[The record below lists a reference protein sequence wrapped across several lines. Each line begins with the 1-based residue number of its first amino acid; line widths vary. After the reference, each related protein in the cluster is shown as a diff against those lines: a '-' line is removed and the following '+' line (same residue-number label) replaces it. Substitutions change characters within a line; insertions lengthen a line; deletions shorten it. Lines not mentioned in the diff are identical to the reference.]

1 MFHTGHMSSST
12 RSRRTLRRARAQ
24 VARPSGASAIECLEP
39 RRPLAVNVVFT
50 PLQAGGTDTSLL
62 TLTCSQPDDQ
72 VQLAISGDFVTGTG
86 MSWQVI
92 GANGTMIT
100 GPTTGVW
107 TPSTNLT
114 VGSSSG
120 PLPDAAFLL
129 VARDDTGGLME
140 GVTVPVGALT
150 MTNIGSVQLGS
161 AIWSVATANP
171 NAVVIAAGSVSLDG
185 TLTAS
190 FATDPANLDTSE
202 YAGADITIVATEGGI
217 IAEGL
222 TATPSLG
229 PFPDR
234 VRLPVNGTE
243 LPGGSVRLNANT
255 EISVSGT
262 ILVAAGT
269 FAGDT
274 LVIDE
279 DDASGLGGF
288 VSIVANEQITVSSI
302 LGSQNASID
311 QDDPDPLAS
320 AARGPA
326 TMQPTATPAVGT
338 AVSPPA
344 ISVASIRGSGAV
356 LVRASRGPIGL
367 GGDVT
372 TGPRGSSP
380 ASVTFDGDLVLSAPA
395 RIHTTVASVGS
406 GTAGAAGDVT
416 FTGRVDGR
424 YPLAIAAGAGAVSF
438 GDMVGGVRPLAGLRI
453 EAAGRVT
460 AADRVHLAGGTTDA
474 LRHGIELAPG
484 VTDIDLSRGGTL
496 RNFPSGHAIHIPGG
510 ARRSTISGFRIV
522 NSGHPFVGW
531 GGSEGTPV
539 LRDNAVVRPVPRPKA
554 SVPTLVG
561 GSGGAK
567 IQLTNDTTPTF
578 SGRARPGDTVT
589 LYADGMPAGS
599 AVAANGR
606 WSITSQALAEG
617 RRTIRVR
624 TLAPNG
630 VASSFSTP
638 RLIRIAPVTTS
649 LGVLR
654 TTVERPIAAGTLAQI
669 FTFTTRG
676 IGGRFDRI
684 LLTGRSS
691 IEGRITLE
699 LRDGTSHELLESTSV
714 RIASTERTTKNPTQ
728 ILLSGL
734 PAGSY
739 ALHVRVADAQFAV
752 PGGRDG
758 LSIRFDAPA
767 PDGAGAGADDTRE
780 TATHLGLSEEMIR
793 SRSLIDDEVDWYSFD
808 MPAAG
813 DRTIVFRHA
822 APARA
827 VTVLELSDTAGDVV
841 ARSSGPGGV
850 QAIRGVSLA
859 AGRYFVR
866 VSQHVGGKHAV
877 AATDPYTFVVTAFA
891 DPEADA
897 VRMAASDPVAT
908 AARRVT
914 LTGWARS
921 HLPSSAVRALVLAT
935 ADEGRAVISRAT
947 ILGIFDAVESDG
959 TVTANEFRSLA
970 ALVRNTTVVDMP
982 DFVRNLAQKTVLG
995 NPGNAT
1001 FQGQPLGN
1009 LRAGSGSQILSNLV
1023 DKWFLGGDVP
1033 LSPIDKA
1040 TGQPLYP
1047 TMRATGTLFGPG
1059 GVPRVE
1065 DISQGDTGDCYFL
1078 SSLGTIVSRMD
1089 EPGGSNVIS
1098 LASPENPHG
1107 IFIANGDG
1115 THTVRFHVKAQAGPD
1130 AGTWVPDYVTVNDEF
1145 LVYPNDGDPEWLFAN
1160 AYGVFAK
1167 PDNVLWVAYAE
1178 KAFVQFV
1185 GGLGGSFANDYE
1197 AINGAFDA
1205 NITLMAIT
1213 GRDGYVASQD
1223 LAARSFEEIVAAYDR
1238 GVGAVFST
1246 LATTPPVDTGNDVPL
1261 VTNHDY
1267 MMIGYEPGSRTIRLR
1282 NPWGDALDSAG
1293 FTGVRGTYDAV
1304 TGSSSAP
1311 GFTSLVVSA
1320 TIDFLRTNF
1329 DAWYHV

>member
-1 MFHTGHMSSST
+1 MFHSDRTST
-12 RSRRTLRRARAQ
+12 RSRRRLRRARAR

-50 PLQAGGTDTSLL
+50 PPPTGGTDAPSL
-62 TLTCSQPDDQ
+62 TLTCSEPDDQ
-72 VQLAISGDFVTGTG
+72 VELAISGDFETGTG
-86 MSWQVI
+86 MSWQVM
-92 GANGTMIT
+92 GVNGTIIT

-107 TPSTNLT
+107 TQTTSLT
-114 VGSSSG
+114 VGSIGG

-129 VARDDTGGLME
+129 VALDDMGGLMA

-150 MTNIGSVQLGS
+150 MADIGSVQLGP
-161 AIWSVATANP
+161 AVWSVATANP
-171 NAVVIAAGSVSLDG
+171 RAVQIAAGSVSLGG

-190 FATDPANLDTSE
+190 FATNSADLATSE
-202 YAGADITIVATEGGI
+202 YLGADITIVATEGGI
-217 IAEGL
+217 FAEGIA
-222 TATPSLG
+222 ATPSLG

-234 VRLPVNGTE
+234 VRPPANGTL
-243 LPGGSVRLNANT
+243 LPGGTVRLNADT
-255 EISVSGT
+255 EISVSGA

-269 FAGDT
+269 FTGDT
-274 LVIDE
+274 FDLDE

-288 VSIVANEQITVSSI
+288 VSLLANEQISTGAIV
-302 LGSQNASID
+302 GSQGTSID
-311 QDDPDPLAS
+311 QDGPDPVAS
-320 AARGPA
+320 AARAPA
-326 TMQPTATPAVGT
+326 TLQARPTPAAG
-338 AVSPPA
+338 AAASPPA
-344 ISVASIRGSGAV
+344 IGVASIRGSGPV
-356 LVRASRGPIGL
+356 LVKASRGPIHL

-372 TGPRGSSP
+372 TGPRGSAP
-380 ASVTFDGDLVLSAPA
+380 ASVTFDGDLVLTAPVRVHA
-395 RIHTTVASVGS
+395 TVASVGS
-406 GTAGAAGDVT
+406 GPAGDVT
-416 FTGRVDGR
+416 FTGRIDGR
-424 YPLAIAAGAGAVSF
+424 HPLAIAAGAGAVSF

-453 EAAGRVT
+453 ESAGRVK
-460 AADRVHLAGGTTDA
+460 AGDRVHLAGGTADA
-474 LRHGIELAPG
+474 FRHGIEIAPG
-484 VTDIDLSRGGTL
+484 VTDVHLSRGGTL
-496 RNFPSGHAIHIPGG
+496 RNFPSGHAIHLPGG
-510 ARRSTISGFRIV
+510 SSGSTISGFRIV
-522 NSGHPFVGW
+522 NSGHPFAGW
-531 GGSEGTPV
+531 GGSESTAV
-539 LRDNAVVRPVPRPKA
+539 LRDNVVVRPVPRPKA

-561 GSGGAK
+561 GSSVGG
-567 IQLTNDTTPTF
+567 IQSTNDTTPTF
-578 SGRARPGDTVT
+578 SGRARTGDTVT

-630 VASSFSTP
+630 VASGFSPP
-638 RLIRIAPVTTS
+638 RSIRIAPVTTS

-654 TTVERPIAAGTLAQI
+654 TTVERPVAAGALPQI

-676 IGGRFDRI
+676 TGGRFDRI

-699 LRDGTSHELLESTSV
+699 LRDGMSHELLESTSV
-714 RIASTERTTKNPTQ
+714 RVDSTERTTKNPTQ

-739 ALHVRVADAQFAV
+739 ALHVRVADADAQFAV
-752 PGGRDG
+752 PGGGDG

-767 PDGAGAGADDTRE
+767 PDAAGSGSDDTRE
-780 TATHLGLSEEMIR
+780 TATHLGLSEETIR
-793 SRSLIDDEVDWYSFD
+793 ARSLIDDAVDWYSFD
-808 MPAAG
+808 MPVAG

-827 VTVLELSDTAGDVV
+827 VTVLELSDAAGDVV

-891 DPEADA
+891 DPEANA
-897 VRMAASDPVAT
+897 VRMAAPDPVAT

-914 LTGWARS
+914 LAGWARS

-1009 LRAGSGSQILSNLV
+1009 LGAGSGSQVLAHLV

-1065 DISQGDTGDCYFL
+1065 DISQGDTGDCYLL
-1078 SSLGTIVSRMD
+1078 SSLGTIVSRMG
-1089 EPGGSNVIS
+1089 EPGGSHVIS
-1098 LASPENPHG
+1098 LASPGNPDG
-1107 IFIANGDG
+1107 MFIANGDG
-1115 THTVRFHVKAQAGPD
+1115 THTVRFHLKAQEGPD

-1160 AYGVFAK
+1160 AYGVFAR

-1223 LAARSFEEIVAAYDR
+1223 LAARSFEEIVAAFDR

-1246 LATTPPVDTGNDVPL
+1246 LATTPPVDTAPDVPL
-1261 VTNHDY
+1261 VSNHDY
-1267 MMIGYEPGSRTIRLR
+1267 MMIGYDPGSRTIRLR

-1304 TGSSSAP
+1304 AGASSAP